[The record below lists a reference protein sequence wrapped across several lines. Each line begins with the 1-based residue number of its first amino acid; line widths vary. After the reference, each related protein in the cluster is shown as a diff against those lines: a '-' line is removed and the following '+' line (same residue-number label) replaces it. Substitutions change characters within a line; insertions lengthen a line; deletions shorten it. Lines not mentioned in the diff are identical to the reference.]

1 VVHDAEIHRQTVLG
15 FATDSSQAE
24 IYRKLAAD
32 IDKNEKLIIPTPM
45 EFEELEG
52 LVEKYGN

>member
-1 VVHDAEIHRQTVLG
+1 MRKFIVRRCLP
-15 FATDSSQAE
+15 DSSQAE

-32 IDKNEKLIIPTPM
+32 IENNKDLVVPSPM